1 MTAPILYGVWIPG
14 EGWLSGHKPATS
26 ERVPL
31 SFEHK
36 SVADETAVRIGRHA
50 AVYFIDDTLA
60 AIQET
65 LLISE
70 AEQRAAAIKKQEGSK
85 WPGWMKQLL
94 NRS

>member
-1 MTAPILYGVWIPG
+1 MTAPILYGVWVPG
-14 EGWLSGHKPATS
+14 EGWLSGVKPTTGAKTA
-26 ERVPL
+26 L

-36 SVADETAVRIGRHA
+36 EVADETAVRIGQGA
-50 AVYFIDDTLA
+50 QVFYIDETLA

-65 LLISE
+65 LLYSE

-85 WPGWMKQLL
+85 WPGWMKHLL